1 MPKNIHSRDAKRR
14 SARRAAARKR
24 ARPYEIAAMVAAI
37 LAFATIVVA
46 CDSPTDKA
54 RDIHNELVYFKD
66 HRTGLCF
73 AYWMVDGDSRT
84 GVMTDVPCEKVAHLL
99 VNGAEAAR

>member
-1 MPKNIHSRDAKRR
+1 VKSIAII
-14 SARRAAARKR
+14 ALFAA
-24 ARPYEIAAMVAAI
+24 
-37 LAFATIVVA
+37 LSA
-46 CDSPTDKA
+46 CDSPSDKA
-54 RDIHNELVYFKD
+54 RDIHDELVYFQD

-99 VNGAEAAR
+99 VNGAELGR